1 MISKETALKMFSD
14 YNEEYTARLIDGRTL
29 KIRKDDYEYLFTA
42 DEVNYVG
49 DGSNFLVAQL
59 NDDGWASHGN
69 PTFSESILTLD
80 GSSWLSRSNISLGGS
95 DFQISGKVYE
105 SATDMI
111 ARRKI
116 FELYTSAELNVSLYS
131 SGAGKNLDLLVKC
144 GGTFDNYN
152 EPAIIGAE
160 YTFALKYR
168 QSTRR
173 MRLYVNGAEVYSFE
187 VASFGEAKSF
197 EQVALG
203 AGISHENANWL
214 GTISEFKIYSGYAEA

>member
-29 KIRKDDYEYLFTA
+29 KIRKDDYEYVFEA

-49 DGSNFLVAQL
+49 DGSDFLIAEL
-59 NDDGWASHGN
+59 GDDGWTSHGS
-69 PTFSESILTLD
+69 PTFGEKILTLD
-80 GSSWLSRSNISLGGS
+80 GTSWLSRAGVTLGGA

-105 SATDMI
+105 SAENMI

-152 EPAIIGAE
+152 EPAIIGEE

-173 MRLYVNGAEVYSFE
+173 MRLYVSGLEIYSFE
-187 VASFGEAKSF
+187 VASFATAKVF

-214 GTISEFKIYSGYAEA
+214 GTIAEFKIYAGYAEA

>member
-14 YNEEYTARLIDGRTL
+14 YNEEYTAQLIDGNTL
-29 KIRKDDYEYLFTA
+29 RIRKNDYEYLFTA

-49 DGSNFLVAQL
+49 DGSSFLVAQL
-59 NDDGWASHGN
+59 GDDGWISQGS
-69 PTFSESILTLD
+69 PTFSEGILTLD
-80 GSSWLSRSNISLGGS
+80 GSSYLTRGNISVGGA

-116 FELYTSAELNVSLYS
+116 FELYTSDSLNVSLYS
-131 SGAGKNLDLLVKC
+131 SGAGKNLDLLIKC
-144 GGTFDNYN
+144 NGAYDYYN
-152 EPAIIGAE
+152 EPAILEQE

-173 MRLYVNGAEVYSFE
+173 VRLYVNGSEVYSFE
-187 VASFGEAKSF
+187 VASFDAAKTF
-197 EQVALG
+197 NQLALG

>member
-1 MISKETALKMFSD
+1 MISKETALGMLSD
-14 YNEEYTARLIDGRTL
+14 FHEEQMSRLIKDGAL
-29 KIRKDDYEYLFTA
+29 KIRSGDYEYIFNA
-42 DEVNYVG
+42 DETNYVG
-49 DGSNFLVAQL
+49 GGSSFLIVTLA
-59 NDDGWASHGN
+59 DDGWTEQGT
-69 PTFSESILTLD
+69 PTFDENILTLD
-80 GSSWLSRSNISLGGS
+80 GSSYLTRENISLGGA

-116 FELYTSAELNVSLYS
+116 FELYTSADLNMSLYS

-144 GGTFDNYN
+144 GGAFDNYN
-152 EPAIIGAE
+152 EPAILEQE

-187 VASFGEAKSF
+187 VASFDEAKTF
-197 EQVALG
+197 NQLALG